1 MATGVRCPHGKEMT
15 LIDAIRTFFQGRE
28 EVSLQDLYAHMPEA
42 KQHSIRARI
51 YENLGK
57 EFVRVG
63 HGVYVARS
71 GDATCVVVAKD
82 AEAAVKDLASESVDA
97 LVTDP
102 PYPWLSPHVE
112 LHSTTRPRMR
122 WKYEKKEVDR
132 ALGLELYRVLK
143 DGAHAFFFVPAE
155 TKTTRPHI
163 ENFIQTLEKCG
174 FTFNKRFIWDRILL
188 GMGYNG
194 RCRYEGI
201 LFMSKGERRKPCD
214 LSIPDVLSER
224 QAHHRHRTH
233 PNEKPLGLL
242 EKLIRF
248 ATKAGELVL
257 DVFAGS
263 CSTGKAAIQIG
274 RNAICV
280 EKDEAILERALMPVA
295 SE

>member
-1 MATGVRCPHGKEMT
+1 MT

-57 EFVRVG
+57 EFTRVG
-63 HGVYVARS
+63 HGVYVAKQ
-71 GDATCVVVAKD
+71 GNATCVVVAKD
-82 AEAAVKDLASESVDA
+82 ALEAVKDLPSQSVDA

-102 PYPWLSPHVE
+102 PYPWLTQHVE
-112 LHSTTRPRMR
+112 LHTTTRPRMR
-122 WKYEKKEVDR
+122 WAYDKKEIDR
-132 ALGLELYRVLK
+132 ELGLELYRILK

-155 TKTTRPHI
+155 TAVTRRHI
-163 ENFIQTLEKCG
+163 ESFIATLENCG
-174 FTFNKRFIWDRILL
+174 FVFNKRFIWDRVML

-194 RCRYEGI
+194 RARYEGI
-201 LFMSKGERRKPCD
+201 LFMSKGARRKPLD
-214 LSIPDVLSER
+214 LSIPDLIVER
-224 QAHHRHRTH
+224 QAHHCHRVH

-257 DVFAGS
+257 DTFAGS
-263 CSTGKAAIQIG
+263 CSTGKAAINVG

-280 EKDEAILERALMPVA
+280 EKDVEALERALAPVR
-295 SE
+295 